1 MNKNSKRVKYIVG
14 GDFMAEQ
21 KKENAI
27 IPKDTIKEEYK
38 DCLKTFDEEIKQVEK
53 KAQRAMRVIL
63 WLKILLAVA
72 GVGAVG
78 AWLRNHHARELWA
91 VIILGSKIAD
101 EMLDTLPYAQQRV
114 KLPQLKLKLVDIYLE
129 MQRDLMVFEKG
140 QITEDEAIDRYYN
153 HRNTW
158 IKSLS

>member
-1 MNKNSKRVKYIVG
+1 MEEIIEKYNQELTTM
-14 GDFMAEQ
+14 DQ
-21 KKENAI
+21 
-27 IPKDTIKEEYK
+27 
-38 DCLKTFDEEIKQVEK
+38 EIKQTEQ

-72 GVGAVG
+72 SVGAVG
-78 AWLRNHHARELWA
+78 AWLKNHDAKEIWA

-129 MQRDLMVFEKG
+129 MEQDLARLKRG
-140 QITEDEAIDRYYN
+140 DITEEQGLQKFYD

-158 IKSLS
+158 VKSLS